1 MKKNSTEIRGLLIRR
16 GLSSVLALVLGLC
29 VLTGCGGSSSEG
41 GAHGSSSKQLSY
53 EDAETELDALLTK
66 VHINEVENPAM
77 DIYTDEVS
85 VADTLADISTFPFT
99 VEGRGDINIEIAAPS
114 EFTGEQPDD
123 WLNVIAR
130 RFNDSGAVIDG
141 KSVSVTVRKM
151 DSGEVVTYMTE
162 GGYRPDMYIPSNYA
176 LGEMLRSEGIGV
188 DTLADRIAGNTA
200 GMLIKKDVYET
211 FKEKYGEA
219 TVSSVLEATL
229 AGLILGGMPGF
240 FDSVTAVCQTDDM
253 GIVAGGNIIRL
264 HDLCRI
270 KHLFPLHIAV
280 ALNAG
285 IGRLSF
291 QIAPHKRIHNF
302 PGKICHT
309 VQRVVADPQPVG
321 HPLCVI
327 DLTAA
332 AFGAVPRVPGPQ
344 RHTADFIPFFLQQ
357 ISCRGAVHTARHS
370 YQNSFHQ
377 HSPVQIIMT
386 PLS

>member
-130 RFNDSGAVIDG
+130 RFNDSGAVING

-151 DSGEVVTYMTE
+151 ASGEVVTYMTE

-176 LGEMLRSEGIGV
+176 LGEMLRSAWS
-188 DTLADRIAGNTA
+188 T
-200 GMLIKKDVYET
+200 
-211 FKEKYGEA
+211 
-219 TVSSVLEATL
+219 
-229 AGLILGGMPGF
+229 GF
-240 FDSVTAVCQTDDM
+240 PA
-253 GIVAGGNIIRL
+253 
-264 HDLCRI
+264 
-270 KHLFPLHIAV
+270 
-280 ALNAG
+280 
-285 IGRLSF
+285 
-291 QIAPHKRIHNF
+291 
-302 PGKICHT
+302 
-309 VQRVVADPQPVG
+309 
-321 HPLCVI
+321 
-327 DLTAA
+327 
-332 AFGAVPRVPGPQ
+332 
-344 RHTADFIPFFLQQ
+344 
-357 ISCRGAVHTARHS
+357 
-370 YQNSFHQ
+370 
-377 HSPVQIIMT
+377 
-386 PLS
+386 